1 MANVRAMKRYIPV
14 ILALMLL
21 VVAFLMFDVRVIYQV
36 SEEHRPLSGS
46 NQVSDNEFDEKTKAQ
61 LITEYQQE
69 AEMRHRYAPQQT
81 TLYNEIEFLSLITQD
96 FSLFFHVSGASRDK
110 GWEEL
115 ETLNGQTVNMN
126 YTAYT
131 YTYEYRMLDRHTN
144 KEMSG
149 NGSFALDNKATSNYT
164 LNISGVKL
172 DVGFRSKRSLFI
184 KHPMGWESTVID
196 AEEYETFPLN
206 IHTESSNT
214 TLQPTSALSHLLG

>member
-1 MANVRAMKRYIPV
+1 MKKYIPV
-14 ILALMLL
+14 TLVIMLL
-21 VVAFLMFDVRVIYQV
+21 VIVFLLYDVKVIYHVPEGHHSQ
-36 SEEHRPLSGS
+36 SGS
-46 NQVSDNEFDEKTKAQ
+46 NQVSDKEFDENTKAQ
-61 LITEYQQE
+61 LIAKYQQE
-69 AEMRHRYAPQQT
+69 AEERHRNAPQQT
-81 TLYNEIEFLSLITQD
+81 ILYNEIEFLSLITQD

-110 GWEEL
+110 GWAEL

-126 YTAYT
+126 YTSYS
-131 YTYEYRMLDRHTN
+131 YTYEYRMLDKHTN

-149 NGSFALDNKATSNYT
+149 NGSFALDNKATSNHT

-184 KHPMGWESTVID
+184 KHPMGWDSTVID